1 MDGDDRTAMGEGY
14 VQDFGLQGYMIDIEA
29 LAQKI
34 LHDGQEPAPVIEV
47 VHYHM
52 CRQCHGPR

>member
-1 MDGDDRTAMGEGY
+1 MGEGY
-14 VQDFGLQGYMIDIEA
+14 VQDFGLQGHMIDIEA
-29 LAQKI
+29 LAQKV